1 MSVSFPSKPVIL
13 LDVPEPIGFKATFV
27 YNFFV
32 PNERSDVTGRP
43 DELLN
48 VETPEGANELRRV
61 VPRLV
66 KFEFSPASILDEG
79 SNEFFRTPFADRGSI
94 PIRENLPRIQS
105 EEGFS
110 NEDFVGI
117 EFQDTNVDRK
127 LFTLVS
133 GSVTKRVAAHNRN
146 VQTQLDASR
155 QTVIQ
160 GLTDEH
166 SLLDAAR
173 ALASAT
179 STGVSNSF
187 IVDALN
193 QIDALKLSFIDDER
207 QVELTNDVFDRI
219 KALSVRTQLN
229 ARLVGRIVDSVI
241 DDPMSQFSDEFVAIR
256 SQAHER
262 QRTAIAR
269 SDPGSL
275 NPTEYDVT
283 LNSVKQENVDADDI
297 SSSAKI
303 AGYLIEKHEVMPDG
317 TLVKHP
323 TIVVQNPYATSAY
336 DTRVAYGRTYIYAI
350 RTVAQVRT
358 RARVGST
365 SGPIAATGLVKSQR
379 VRSQPVTCIETVPP
393 PPVADFNVVW
403 DYTTDSPLLLWSFP
417 PNPQRDIKK
426 FQVFRRASLEEPFQL
441 LCEIDFDDSE
451 VRAPNPE
458 TPEPTLVKRL
468 TSAVT
473 SYRDDSITRDD
484 VSIYAVCCV
493 DAHAFSSNYSMQ
505 LEVGFDRFTN
515 RITKQL
521 VSNAGAPKSY
531 PNMFVRRDLFVDTM
545 KTTGHT
551 RMRVFFDPELLILTD
566 NSRND
571 LQLIAID
578 NGAGQKYRMQ
588 LLNTDVQQQRVV
600 SVTVKDARGL
610 RS

>member
-1 MSVSFPSKPVIL
+1 
-13 LDVPEPIGFKATFV
+13 
-27 YNFFV
+27 
-32 PNERSDVTGRP
+32 
-43 DELLN
+43 
-48 VETPEGANELRRV
+48 
-61 VPRLV
+61 
-66 KFEFSPASILDEG
+66 
-79 SNEFFRTPFADRGSI
+79 
-94 PIRENLPRIQS
+94 
-105 EEGFS
+105 
-110 NEDFVGI
+110 
-117 EFQDTNVDRK
+117 
-127 LFTLVS
+127 
-133 GSVTKRVAAHNRN
+133 
-146 VQTQLDASR
+146 
-155 QTVIQ
+155 
-160 GLTDEH
+160 
-166 SLLDAAR
+166 
-173 ALASAT
+173 
-179 STGVSNSF
+179 
-187 IVDALN
+187 
-193 QIDALKLSFIDDER
+193 
-207 QVELTNDVFDRI
+207 
-219 KALSVRTQLN
+219 
-229 ARLVGRIVDSVI
+229 
-241 DDPMSQFSDEFVAIR
+241 
-256 SQAHER
+256 
-262 QRTAIAR
+262 
-269 SDPGSL
+269 
-275 NPTEYDVT
+275 
-283 LNSVKQENVDADDI
+283 
-297 SSSAKI
+297 
-303 AGYLIEKHEVMPDG
+303 MPDG

>member
-323 TIVVQNPYATSAY
+323 TIVVQNPHATSAY

-393 PPVADFNVVW
+393 PPVADFNIVW